1 MTNESLPKTNTNRM
15 SMKWTVEK
23 IGCTWKA
30 RITIFD
36 GQPCQGNVTNG
47 TFGNILF
54 QIINDPYN
62 HFILSYLNDELQL
75 FKDRE
80 DPTVVYVILKNKLQE
95 GLLKDFHLNNAI
107 SLAGRLYNALPD
119 KI

>member
-1 MTNESLPKTNTNRM
+1 MLS
-15 SMKWTVEK
+15 SK
-23 IGCTWKA
+23 IC
-30 RITIFD
+30 FN
-36 GQPCQGNVTNG
+36 P
-47 TFGNILF
+47 FF
-54 QIINDPYN
+54 
-62 HFILSYLNDELQL
+62 SYLNDELNL

-119 KI
+119 KILVANF